1 MIMGLRPII
10 HKEILHLLRDPRTLL
25 IAVFM
30 PVVLLLLFGFA
41 ISTEVNDVRVA
52 AVVSNHTDRTRD
64 ICIRLQTN
72 PYITFR
78 GMSSYNDIDRLLRT
92 SEVDAV
98 VVLEPDG
105 AYLRSQIVTDG
116 SNTILAQSARA
127 YIGSIV
133 AGNLSRNEVV
143 QTHILYNPQLKSAYN
158 FVPGILGM
166 IFILICAILT
176 SVSIVSERESGTMD
190 LLLVSPVRPRTVI
203 LGKLVP
209 YFMLSCIILSLMLA
223 ISYTALGLPFSAGV
237 INVILISLIYIIMSL
252 SIGLLVSTLVS
263 TEVAALIVSAIVFMI
278 PVLMLSG
285 MIFPIDNMPEV
296 LQWVSCVV
304 PARWYVAAM
313 RKIMIQDLPFAAVAR
328 EVIILV
334 AMTLFFLTLAVRKF
348 KSRN

>member
-1 MIMGLRPII
+1 MGLRPII

-64 ICIRLQTN
+64 ICMRLQTN

-78 GMSSYNDIDRLLRT
+78 GMSSYHDIDRLLRT
-92 SEVDAV
+92 SQVDAV
-98 VVLEPDG
+98 VVLDPDG
-105 AYLRSQIVTDG
+105 RDLRTQIVTDG

-209 YFMLSCIILSLMLA
+209 YFMLSCIILALMLA
-223 ISYTALGLPFSAGV
+223 ISYTALGLPFSGVV
-237 INVILISLIYIIMSL
+237 INVILISLIYIVMSL

-296 LQWVSCVV
+296 LQWVSCAV

-313 RKIMIQDLPFAAVAR
+313 RKIMIQDLPLAAVAR

>member
-10 HKEILHLLRDPRTLL
+10 RKEILHLLRDPRTLL

-64 ICIRLQTN
+64 ICMRLQTN
-72 PYITFR
+72 PYVTFR

-92 SEVDAV
+92 SQVDAV

-105 AYLRSQIVTDG
+105 RDLRTQIVTDG

-133 AGNLSRNEVV
+133 AGSLSRNEVV

-209 YFMLSCIILSLMLA
+209 YFMLSCIILVLMLA
-223 ISYTALGLPFSAGV
+223 ISYIALGLPFSGGV
-237 INVILISLIYIIMSL
+237 INVILISLIYIVMSL

-296 LQWVSCVV
+296 LQWVSCAV

-313 RKIMIQDLPFAAVAR
+313 RKIMIQDLPLAAVAR